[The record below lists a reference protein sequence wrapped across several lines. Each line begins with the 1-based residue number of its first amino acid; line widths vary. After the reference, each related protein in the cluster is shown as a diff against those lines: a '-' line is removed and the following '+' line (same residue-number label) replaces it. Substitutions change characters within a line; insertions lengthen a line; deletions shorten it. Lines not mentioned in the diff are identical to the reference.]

1 MISADSISNFFIP
14 RCKETRSKIS
24 RYHSPLY
31 IYFFFD
37 ELSVYINREIFRNFV
52 NVKYNPVSI
61 LQNLFLKK
69 LRSSN
74 KRKIENSYFFVEQR
88 EIGEINYTRINRKF
102 GKLRIA

>member
-1 MISADSISNFFIP
+1 M
-14 RCKETRSKIS
+14 
-24 RYHSPLY
+24 
-31 IYFFFD
+31 
-37 ELSVYINREIFRNFV
+37 